1 MNRRALLGGL
11 ALAGSGAVAGCARDD
26 AGTDAARDGDS
37 RTATDWLPTVDAPDE
52 ALLMEQF
59 DVQHVLNHE
68 SAIRELGVALD
79 TLERIDDDPHAL
91 EADAFAAAEL
101 TTVVDVA
108 TERPEGRRLRATMVD
123 GAFDVDDAVSTIES
137 DLDGEPV
144 ERDAPGDR
152 LVESDGGAVGVRD
165 DAVAYGRDGEVVRSM
180 LEASDPDGSGQHRF
194 TASTPAE
201 LTDGLAR
208 FAGVHVFGTESRE
221 RLRVR
226 GYDVVD
232 DGRVAT
238 TTRYWVA
245 DSEAFETL
253 AADRAAD
260 AERAEELVDVD
271 TERFEAAQV
280 LVVDGTLVL
289 DAS

>member
-137 DLDGEPV
+137 E
-144 ERDAPGDR
+144 
-152 LVESDGGAVGVRD
+152 GGAVGVQG
-165 DAVAYGRDGEVVRSM
+165 DAVAYGRDGAVVRSM
-180 LEASDPDGSGQHRF
+180 LEASDADGSGQHRF
-194 TASTPAE
+194 TTSTPAE

-232 DGRVAT
+232 DWRVAT

-253 AADRAAD
+253 ATERVAD
-260 AERAEELVDVD
+260 AEASEELVDVD